1 MVIYANRVLS
11 CDETTL
17 TTLTDPVFYV
27 HHAQLDRMWWRWQQ
41 EDHRVRSTE
50 YEGKHMFN
58 STGNATIDDMLM
70 FGGFAE
76 DIPVSKVMDTE
87 GGFLCYRY

>member
-1 MVIYANRVLS
+1 MLEHSSRAWR
-11 CDETTL
+11 L
-17 TTLTDPVFYV
+17 TRRCADPLFYV

-41 EDHRVRSTE
+41 EDPRHRTAE

-58 STGNATIDDMLM
+58 STDNATVNDMLL

-76 DIPVSKVMDTE
+76 DIPVRDVMSTE
-87 GGFLCYRY
+87 GGLLCYKY